1 MRSASHEFPS
11 NAVGYWWQARGGG
24 STMNEGPHN
33 GRHDFDFRPG
43 RWHIENER
51 LLERLQGCTEWEHFP
66 ASSTGW
72 LILDGIGNMDDFVTE
87 DWRPGFI
94 GMSLRLFNPQTK
106 LWSIYWMSNQTGKLE
121 PPVVGGF
128 KDGIGIFEGDDVLE
142 GRPIRLRF
150 TWSKIT
156 TTSAL
161 WEQEFSDDGG
171 QTWEKNWI
179 MRMTRITP

>member
-1 MRSASHEFPS
+1 MLPACHELPPKT
-11 NAVGYWWQARGGG
+11 VGNEWQARGVEVHMNDAGHDG
-24 STMNEGPHN
+24 S
-33 GRHDFDFRPG
+33 HDFDFRPG

-142 GRPIRLRF
+142 GRPIRVCF
-150 TWSKIT
+150 TWSEIT
-156 TTSAL
+156 ATSAL
-161 WEQEFSDDGG
+161 WEQAFSDDGG

-179 MRMTRITP
+179 MRMTRTTQ